1 MKPTAV
7 LGALLLVA
15 VPLGAHEG
23 HGEIS
28 ILTGTV
34 RSVANDRL
42 EIETFDDTLLQRKN
56 VWMLLDDKTRLLV
69 GKHQVKTIELVFGH
83 RVETAVRSEHARD
96 GSTQWR
102 ALQVR
107 LNEPKKPAPSP
118 R

>member
-1 MKPTAV
+1 MKPTAF

-15 VPLGAHEG
+15 GPLGAHEG

-34 RSVANDRL
+34 RSVAKDRL
-42 EIETFDDTLLQRKN
+42 EIETFDNTLLQRKN
-56 VWMLLDDKTRLLV
+56 VWILLDDKTKLLV
-69 GKHQVKTIELVFGH
+69 GKNRVDTIELVFGH
-83 RVETAVRSEHARD
+83 RVETAVQSEHARD
-96 GSTQWR
+96 GSIQLR
-102 ALQVR
+102 AVQVR